1 MVKDMQKVLPID
13 DETRFL
19 NAIKQQDRKGF
30 EELYKK
36 YYKHLFGM
44 AYRYVGQTEA
54 AEEIVHDVFIVI
66 WNKAE
71 LINVTHS
78 MKSYLFKAVV
88 NASLNFIKKEK
99 VNAEKRSGYLAVQE
113 LELPEEDNAQ
123 EAALLAS
130 LEEALMLLPEKCKQ
144 VMYLS
149 KFGKLKQQEIADQM
163 DISIKTVK
171 NHLTYGFQKLRDH
184 IEKKQ
189 QLIVSLLLITYLFAR

>member
-1 MVKDMQKVLPID
+1 
-13 DETRFL
+13 
-19 NAIKQQDRKGF
+19 
-30 EELYKK
+30 
-36 YYKHLFGM
+36 M

-113 LELPEEDNAQ
+113 VEIPDEDNAQ

-130 LEEALMLLPEKCKQ
+130 LEEALMMLPEKCKQ

-189 QLIVSLLLITYLFAR
+189 QLIVSLLLIAYLFAR